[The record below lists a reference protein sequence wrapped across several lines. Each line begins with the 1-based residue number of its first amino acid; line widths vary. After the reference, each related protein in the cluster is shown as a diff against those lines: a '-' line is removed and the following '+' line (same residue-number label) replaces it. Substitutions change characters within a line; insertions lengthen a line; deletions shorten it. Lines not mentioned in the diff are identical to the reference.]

1 MHEGYFRLEARSLRT
16 TIRRPVSLSPVGADT
31 GSVTIDLHTKTA
43 LIGRHDLDVT
53 LDFIRL
59 DEEVT
64 NGYVDIYAVTRELE
78 TVEHE
83 DTFEVGKEALY
94 RLANCWVSSSKNTL
108 MIETSRFHLH
118 GLGLRLSSLRFT
130 GLCLLI

>member
-1 MHEGYFRLEARSLRT
+1 MA
-16 TIRRPVSLSPVGADT
+16 PVSADA

-64 NGYVDIYAVTRELE
+64 NGYVDIYAVTRVLE
-78 TVEHE
+78 TVGQE
-83 DTFEVGKEALY
+83 DVSIIGKEALY
-94 RLANCWVSSSKNTL
+94 RLANCWVSALQKIL
-108 MIETSRFHLH
+108 MIETSR
-118 GLGLRLSSLRFT
+118 
-130 GLCLLI
+130 